1 MSNRTVDWSAI
12 PDVGDF
18 NTLPNGE
25 YLAEVTA
32 CEVAASRDGDE
43 QWNLKFKACG
53 GDHDGEALFDNITFS
68 DKGISR
74 CKLVIGRLGYDV
86 SGPLNLDVIAWGSE
100 DGSIPPIVG
109 RRVYVTL
116 TKTTRKIEATG
127 QEVDSIKVP
136 YSGYRRTEEN
146 GGAPAPV
153 AAAVAAVA
161 SKPAP
166 QAQAVPSDRPA
177 AAKPAL
183 AVQSQ
188 QAVARTVTP
197 PKVASA
203 AAPAAQPAAAA
214 NPAPAG
220 DGLPF

>member
-86 SGPLNLDVIAWGSE
+86 SGPLNLDVIVWGSE

-109 RRVYVTL
+109 RRVWVSL
-116 TKTTRKIEATG
+116 AKTTRKIEATG

-146 GGAPAPV
+146 GGAAPV
-153 AAAVAAVA
+153 AAPAAA
-161 SKPAP
+161 KPAP
-166 QAQAVPSDRPA
+166 QAQAPA
-177 AAKPAL
+177 AAKPTQ

-188 QAVARTVTP
+188 QAVARTVPP

-203 AAPAAQPAAAA
+203 AAPAAQAVAAA